1 MNIVFFGTNEFSAKV
16 AESILNSKH
25 KILAIVAQP
34 DKVNSRGGKVK
45 FNALKQFAI
54 DNNIPLHQFA
64 KLNIEGEEIL
74 RKYNADFF
82 VTASYGQ
89 IIRQNI
95 LDLPKYSIV
104 NVHGSLLPKYR
115 GPAPIQWAIINGEK
129 VTGVTIMKTEL
140 GLDCGEMYLKKELEI
155 LPTDTSDSVF
165 DKLSTLGGEAIVE
178 FLDNA
183 EYYINNGTPQD
194 ESQKTYFPM
203 LNKEMAKINF
213 NMPSEKLV
221 NLIRGQ
227 YSCNTMYFIFNNARY
242 KVGFAKIVDAEKL
255 NLILSSATP
264 NSINGLNSLASRAGE
279 THSNMATSN
288 AESAGKQPKG
298 CAGLV
303 LEASAKKGLIVATS
317 DGAIEITRIQ
327 PEGKPE
333 MDAKAFCNGG
343 KIKAGDMIEV

>member
-1 MNIVFFGTNEFSAKV
+1 MNIVFFGTNEFSARV

-34 DKVNSRGGKVK
+34 DKANSRGGKVK

-64 KLNIEGEEIL
+64 KLNIEGEDIL
-74 RKYNADFF
+74 REYNADFF

-89 IIRQNI
+89 IIKQNI

-165 DKLSTLGGEAIVE
+165 YKLSTLGGEAIVE

-183 EYYINNGTPQD
+183 EYYISRGVAQD

-203 LNKEMAKINF
+203 LTKEMAKIDF

-227 YSCNTMYFIFNNARY
+227 YSCNTMYFTHNNARY
-242 KVGFAKIVDAEKL
+242 KVGFAKVVPTE
-255 NLILSSATP
+255 NSNTILTASTP
-264 NSINGLNSLASRAGE
+264 N
-279 THSNMATSN
+279 ATSDF
-288 AESAGKQPKG
+288 AKSSKGATDMLATDAGMNTTGKIA
-298 CAGLV
+298 AGLV
-303 LEASAKKGLIVATS
+303 LDASAKKGLVIATS
-317 DGAIEITRIQ
+317 DGAIEVTKIQ
-327 PEGKPE
+327 PEGKSE

-343 KIKAGDMIEV
+343 KIKVGEMLNENH